1 MNSGGLF
8 FYGLSRNTLEEVGK
22 LAMHL
27 AKDEMECDAMSAMTL
42 MDNTKAIFEEKLGF
56 MPGDGALHYY
66 LVNWSLGNEVIA
78 PNDLGTIL
86 L

>member
-1 MNSGGLF
+1 MYVAHSFGQKGPTPSL
-8 FYGLSRNTLEEVGK
+8 
-22 LAMHL
+22 
-27 AKDEMECDAMSAMTL
+27 TL